1 MTAAA
6 QPRREAQAP
15 KFVTGSILRHILVM
29 TGAGAVGLMAI
40 FAGDLANILFLSR
53 TGDDAVVAA
62 VGYASSILFF
72 STSIGIG
79 LSIAATALVAPAIGA
94 GLRVRARRLSAHA
107 HVLTFLSRPSSV
119 SFSGLVLSGF

>member
-1 MTAAA
+1 MTAAVT
-6 QPRREAQAP
+6 PPSSESIKPSRREPQTP
-15 KFVTGSILRHILVM
+15 VFVTGSILRHILVM

-53 TGDDAVVAA
+53 SGDDAVVAA

-79 LSIAATALVAPAIGA
+79 LSIAATALKK
-94 GLRVRARRLSAHA
+94 LQNN
-107 HVLTFLSRPSSV
+107 
-119 SFSGLVLSGF
+119 